1 MSIVRALD
9 TDGDWTF
16 GKGRNN
22 YLSGIDAV
30 SQNITTRLKSFL
42 GDCFFDLSAGIDWFN
57 LLGSKEQLKLNLAV
71 TAVILNTPDVLSINQ
86 LSIDLSSNRKLT
98 ITYDAFTN
106 VGGATASASGT
117 FDLLLTETGNVL
129 VSEGEDPLVI

>member
-9 TDGDWTF
+9 VNGDWTF

-22 YLSGIDAV
+22 YLSGLDAV
-30 SQNITTRLKSFL
+30 SQDISTRLKSFL

-71 TAVILNTPDVLSINQ
+71 TAVILNTQDVLSINQ
-86 LSIDLSSNRKLT
+86 LSITLDERRKLT
-98 ITYDAFTN
+98 IVYDVFTN
-106 VGGATASASGT
+106 VTGTTASASGT
-117 FDLLLTETGNVL
+117 FDLLLTETGNVI
-129 VSEGEDPLVI
+129 VSEGDEPLVI